1 MKDLVSFLVK
11 NIVDKP
17 GSVKINEEFQNGADI
32 LKLTVDKDDMG
43 KIIGKN
49 GRIIKSL
56 RNILKIKAIKS
67 GKKAFL
73 QIQEQ
78 E

>member
-1 MKDLVSFLVK
+1 MKDLVSFLAK

-17 GSVKINEEFQNGADI
+17 GSVKIEEETQNGATI
-32 LKLTVDKDDMG
+32 LKLTVDKEDMG
-43 KIIGKN
+43 KIIGKR

-56 RNILKIKAIKS
+56 RSILKIKAIKS